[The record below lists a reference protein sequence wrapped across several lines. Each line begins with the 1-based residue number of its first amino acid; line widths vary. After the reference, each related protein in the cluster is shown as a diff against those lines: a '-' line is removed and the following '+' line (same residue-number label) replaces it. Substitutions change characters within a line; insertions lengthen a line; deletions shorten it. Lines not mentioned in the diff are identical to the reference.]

1 MIHSAAN
8 KVLLT
13 LVLRVL
19 IIISLLLRLLLRGL
33 PLPTIVEL
41 TRGVLDIPLGAVV
54 SIVPCFSTLEASV
67 APSRS
72 RVGVPHR
79 CTGGSVL
86 VILGEVGV
94 WRLLSSAWSL
104 RSLLVRA
111 LILILPI
118 VAGLTSRT
126 ERCPLW
132 RCKAGAVV
140 A

>member
-1 MIHSAAN
+1 MIHPATN

-54 SIVPCFSTLEASV
+54 SIVPDFTTPITSV
-67 APSRS
+67 LPNRS
-72 RVGVPHR
+72 RVGIPHG
-79 CTGGSVL
+79 CTGGSILVVL
-86 VILGEVGV
+86 REVGA

-104 RSLLVRA
+104 RSLLILA
-111 LILILPI
+111 LVLILPVVDI
-118 VAGLTSRT
+118 LASRT
-126 ERCPLW
+126 ERCSLW
-132 RCKAGAVV
+132 RCKARAVV

>member
-1 MIHSAAN
+1 MDSAYAHYCSTALGYSGHSAW
-8 KVLLT
+8 
-13 LVLRVL
+13 
-19 IIISLLLRLLLRGL
+19 
-33 PLPTIVEL
+33 
-41 TRGVLDIPLGAVV
+41 AVI
-54 SIVPCFSTLEASV
+54 SIVPCFSTLETSV
-67 APSRS
+67 APNRS
-72 RVGVPHR
+72 RVGVPHG

-86 VILGEVGV
+86 AILGEVGV

-104 RSLLVRA
+104 WSLLVRA